1 MLMLTITA
9 DAEVEL
15 RILEPA
21 DAPALIALIDAS
33 RGHLKEWLPWVN
45 NNRTAEDSL
54 RFIKESLDKYGTNTG
69 LSMGIWY
76 KGRLS
81 GSIGFVNIDMLNR
94 RAIIGY
100 WLDSSLT
107 GKGIMTRACKA
118 MLDYAFDMLALNRVE
133 IYVSPGNVKS
143 RAVPERLGFT
153 NEGTLRKVEWLNDR
167 FVDGTVYGILREEW
181 PEKKRAYESQTG
193 KYIETVR

>member
-1 MLMLTITA
+1 MLTITA

-33 RGHLKEWLPWVN
+33 REHLREWLPWVD

-54 RFIKESLDKYGTNTG
+54 RFITGSLDKYGANTG
-69 LSMGIWY
+69 LSMGVWY

-94 RAIIGY
+94 HAVIGY

-118 MLDYAFDMLALNRVE
+118 MLDYAFDTMAFNRVE
-133 IYVSPGNVKS
+133 IYVSPGNAKS
-143 RAVPERLGFT
+143 RAIPERLGFT

-167 FVDGTVYGILREEW
+167 FVDGVVYGMLREEW
-181 PEKKRAYESQTG
+181 PEKKRAWEAKPESIL
-193 KYIETVR
+193 KP